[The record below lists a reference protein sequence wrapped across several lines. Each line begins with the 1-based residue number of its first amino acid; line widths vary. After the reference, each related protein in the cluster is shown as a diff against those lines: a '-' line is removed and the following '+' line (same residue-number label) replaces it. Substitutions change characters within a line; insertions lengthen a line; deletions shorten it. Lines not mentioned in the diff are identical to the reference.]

1 MKRSKAML
9 IAMVLLGMTG
19 AAGRLFAADK
29 VTMSSTNITGFDLDQ
44 IVALS
49 KGFFTK
55 ENIDFEP
62 SYMQPDLVIK
72 ALLAGTVD
80 VSKSGTH
87 FGVIAAARGGEL
99 KIIGTSN
106 YGYPYQIIGQAN
118 LRSLADLKGQKIAGA
133 GVASITTTIFKDV
146 MQRQGLPPSAYTI
159 LSLGGSAERFQ
170 AVASGQVA
178 ASLAEAPPFNFRS
191 IDAGRK
197 VLLNYS
203 DEIKSLQF
211 GSYFASNK
219 SLNQMRPVLT
229 RFMRAIGQAMRWL
242 NDPANEKE
250 TLRIM
255 MERLKID
262 ETLAARTYKFM
273 VPENRAFRGEALVDP
288 VGLNEMIR
296 LLALDNLIPDKKSW
310 ETFVDAGFL
319 PATAK

>member
-1 MKRSKAML
+1 MKRWVIILALSCGL
-9 IAMVLLGMTG
+9 IAVTPIH
-19 AAGRLFAADK
+19 AADK

-49 KGFFTK
+49 KGFFAK

-80 VSKSGTH
+80 MAKSGTH
-87 FGVIAAARGGEL
+87 FGLIAAARGGEL
-99 KIIGTSN
+99 KVIGASN

-118 LRSLADLKGQKIAGA
+118 LKSLADLKGQRIAGA

-146 MQRQGLPPSAYTI
+146 MQRQGIPPTAYTI

-203 DEIKSLQF
+203 DEIKNLQF

-219 SLNQMRPVLT
+219 SLSQMRPVLQ
-229 RFMRAIGQAMRWL
+229 RFMRALGQAMRWV
-242 NDPANEKE
+242 NDPANERE
-250 TLRIM
+250 AARIM

-273 VPENRAFRGEALVDP
+273 VPENRAFRGEALFDP

-296 LLALDNLIPDKKSW
+296 LLHSDNLIPERKPW

-319 PATAK
+319 PAVAK